1 MSRREKST
9 VLYSRNGIKIDRIDY
24 LDLTKYS
31 NQQYQNKFIANTIT
45 TTLKTK
51 EDKTEVIP
59 AQKAWDEVI
68 KHESPLGFY
77 FYETI
82 HHSEKKQEIKY
93 NNKFGTANF
102 KTFIF
107 QYDNKRFSLMYPV
120 KCGDVSI
127 NRETRPW
134 DILPGYKGIIDHFIT
149 DLYKEVNKFFEVA
162 EVNRVAYRIK
172 ERTYGYG
179 AHDEEYAKD
188 MSWIYDVKKQVMID
202 LFGDDKGPEGLI
214 NYNDIK
220 IESHGFD
227 LKESFR
233 KRKES

>member
-9 VLYSRNGIKIDRIDY
+9 TLYSRNGIKIERIDY
-24 LDLTKYS
+24 LDMTKWS
-31 NQQYQNKFIANTIT
+31 NQRYQNKFIVNDVRTS
-45 TTLKTK
+45 LKKK
-51 EDKTEVIP
+51 ENKTEVIA

-68 KHESPLGFY
+68 TRESKLGFY

-82 HHSEKKQEIKY
+82 HHDAKKPEVKNKDRYGFANFRTYTFQY
-93 NNKFGTANF
+93 NNKR
-102 KTFIF
+102 FIL
-107 QYDNKRFSLMYPV
+107 SYPV
-120 KCGDVSI
+120 SCGDVSV
-127 NRETRPW
+127 NREKRPW
-134 DILPGYKGIIDHFIT
+134 DILPGYKGIAEHFIT

-172 ERTYGYG
+172 ERTFGYNG
-179 AHDEEYAKD
+179 TPEEYTSD

-202 LFGDDKGPEGLI
+202 LFGDEKGPTV

-220 IESHGFD
+220 ILSHGFD

>member
-9 VLYSRNGIKIDRIDY
+9 TLYSRNGIKIERVDY
-24 LDLTKYS
+24 LDMTKWY
-31 NQQYQNKFIANTIT
+31 NQRYQDKFIVNDVNTS
-45 TTLKTK
+45 LKKK
-51 EDKTEVIP
+51 ENKTEVIA

-68 KHESPLGFY
+68 TRESKLGFY

-82 HHSEKKQEIKY
+82 HHDAKKQEVKINDKY
-93 NNKFGTANF
+93 GSANF
-102 KTFIF
+102 RIYTF
-107 QYDNKRFSLMYPV
+107 QYENKRFILSYPV
-120 KCGDVSI
+120 SCGDISI

-134 DILPGYKGIIDHFIT
+134 DILPGYKGIVEHFIT

-172 ERTYGYG
+172 ERTFGYNG
-179 AHDEEYAKD
+179 TPEAYTQD
-188 MSWIYDVKKQVMID
+188 MSWIYDIKKKVMID
-202 LFGDDKGPEGLI
+202 LFGDEKGPEALI

-220 IESHGFD
+220 IEAHGFD